1 MKSIYKYIFSIP
13 LSFMLLGMLS
23 CSDDK
28 TEDGNGPR
36 PVILKAEVFTA
47 ENEAGTVWNGGQ
59 SIGVYMLKSGTSE
72 VIGDHANLKFLADN
86 RGSTGNLVPADNNP
100 AYYPTDGT
108 EVDFRVYYPYNENVQ
123 TRSLGLNQTEVVI
136 NNTTKP
142 DALLYSDNCRGKNGS
157 DRPTVQIKS
166 MLSLIKMELHSDI
179 KDAASVT
186 ATISKTATRAI
197 FDIIEGKFVGR
208 TVEEGNPIEITANKQ
223 TGTSGDIFNL
233 QTSILSGLM
242 EADAV
247 IEIAVKDKSGN
258 VFKSYKPASLRKV
271 LDLGE
276 DQIAEENTQYAI
288 DVQLNG
294 NSEHITT
301 QLAAKTQI
309 VILKWNG
316 NDDSATGG
324 IARPEKKNK

>member
-13 LSFMLLGMLS
+13 LSFMLLGMQS

-28 TEDGNGPR
+28 TEDENGPC

-47 ENEAGTVWNGGQ
+47 DKDAGTIWSGGQ
-59 SIGVYMLKSGTSE
+59 NIGVYMLKSGTRE
-72 VIGDHANLKFLADN
+72 VIGDYANLKFLADN
-86 RGSTGNLVPADNNP
+86 RGSTGYLVPADNVP

-123 TRSLGLNQTEVVI
+123 TRTLGLHQTEVVI

-166 MLSLIKMELHSDI
+166 MLSLIKMELHSDM

-186 ATISKTATRAI
+186 ATIRNTATRAI
-197 FDIIEGKFVGR
+197 FDIMEGKFVGR
-208 TVEEGNPIEITANKQ
+208 TVEAGNPIQLTANKQ
-223 TGTSGDIFNL
+223 TGTSGDIFHL
-233 QTSILSGLM
+233 QATLLSGIM

-258 VFKSYKPASLRKV
+258 IIKSYKPAPLRKV

-276 DQIAEENTQYAI
+276 EQIAEENTQYAI

-294 NSEHITT
+294 NSENITT

-316 NDDSATGG
+316 NDDDATGG
-324 IARPEKKNK
+324 IARPEKK